1 MIAVASLECIWA
13 GRAQLGEGPVW
24 CPERGEQGEVLF
36 VDILGGR
43 LHAYDVASGQTR
55 SWSLDEP
62 CCWLVA
68 RSDGDGFIAGLRS
81 RLVHLRLDKA
91 GPQVAAVWTSPAD
104 EPAGNRYNDAKADRW
119 GRLWFGSMDD
129 AAERPS
135 GALYRLDEQGIA
147 KVDEGYRVAN
157 GPALSPDGSTL
168 YHSDTPKRVIYAFDV
183 TPEGGL
189 ANKREH
195 IRFSGA
201 QGCPNGMTCDAE
213 GGLWVAHWDG
223 GRVSRFGGD
232 GRLDETLPIPAS
244 RVTSCAFGGRDLNQ
258 LYITTAATER
268 DDEALAGGLFRVTL
282 GVKGMPAATFGRPA
296 PDLSATVQD
305 ATA

>member
-1 MIAVASLECIWA
+1 MIAIQPVECVWA

-43 LHAYDVASGQTR
+43 LHAHDLASGKTR
-55 SWSLDEP
+55 DWLLDEP

-81 RLVHLRLDKA
+81 QLVHLRVDDA
-91 GPQVAAVWTSPAD
+91 GPVVVAPWATPDD

-119 GRLWFGSMDD
+119 GRIWFGSMDD
-129 AAERPS
+129 AAEQAT
-135 GALYRLDEQGIA
+135 GALYRLDEHGVT
-147 KVDEGYRVAN
+147 KVDTGYRVAN
-157 GPALSPDGSTL
+157 GPALSPDGTTL
-168 YHSDTPKRVIYAFDV
+168 YHSDTPHRTIYAFDIS
-183 TPEGGL
+183 PEGEL
-189 ANKREH
+189 TNKREH

-201 QGCPNGMTCDAE
+201 QGFPDGMACDAG

-223 GRVSRFGGD
+223 GRVSRFAPD
-232 GRLDETLPIPAS
+232 GSLDETIPIPAS
-244 RVTSCAFGGRDLNQ
+244 RVTSCVFAGRDLNQ

-268 DDEALAGGLFRVTL
+268 DGEALAGALFRVKL
-282 GVKGMPAATFGRPA
+282 GVKGVPSATFLYSGLKKPFLPNIPA
-296 PDLSATVQD
+296 
-305 ATA
+305 